1 MYDSDHAEL
10 ISAYVDGQLDA
21 AERAVAE
28 RLLAEQPAL
37 RQLRDDLIA
46 LRDKLTSLPQLK
58 LPADFS
64 SNVLQQAER
73 AVLKGSGG
81 NLGRAARD
89 DGPATLPLAAPK
101 RTDEIAAAPWRRFLR
116 PAAWAMTAVAAA
128 VVVSIMTREP
138 KHNTVATVALGKNE
152 SRDDAMRSERPHV
165 MTKGGEAGAVERR
178 AEDMLE
184 SADERKDA
192 PSQQAA
198 SRDADLAKE
207 KSHLEADLPT
217 PPASASSPTV
227 GARRMRVP
235 AEALPSKS
243 AAGLSDK
250 LADEGGDLLVVQC
263 DVTAEV
269 VEKNQLAAALS
280 TQQIDFLADGDAEPL
295 AANKKNDAER
305 AKAGFDKAAGAE
317 AALAERA
324 EPSPVQLVYVEAT
337 PQQLHAA
344 LNELAQQPAQFVNIN
359 VLPPSTV
366 AEEPEWTAYNRQNVA
381 QTEPAGGKL
390 AADRELLEQGR
401 PSSAA
406 AVADRPLD
414 VTAPAAPAAA
424 QTAQSAEQRGA
435 EEVGQALQ
443 SAIGRE
449 VTQYRSQRQAEFQQ
463 ANSQKARQALAERI
477 ALPQGNAVE
486 QTVNSPAYQNAVQS
500 QLSQQRSF
508 NQLQKD
514 AKQLQMK
521 REAGREG
528 AGQSV
533 AGQADTGLA
542 VEGAAGAA
550 WQRAVFVLRVIEPLP
565 TAVPAA
571 AAPAAEQP

>member
-21 AERAVAE
+21 AERAEAE

-46 LRDKLTSLPQLK
+46 LREKLQSLPQLK

-64 SNVLQQAER
+64 ANVLQQAER

-89 DGPATLPLAAPK
+89 DGPATLPLAAPQ
-101 RTDEIAAAPWRRFLR
+101 RTEEIAAAPWRRFLR

-128 VVVSIMTREP
+128 VVISVMTHEP
-138 KHNTVATVALGKNE
+138 EHSTVTTVALGKNE
-152 SRDDAMRSERPHV
+152 RRDDAMRSERPNV
-165 MTKGGEAGAVERR
+165 MTKGGDDGAIGRR
-178 AEDMLE
+178 AECRVE

-192 PSQQAA
+192 PSQQAI

-207 KSHLEADLPT
+207 EPHSEVDQ
-217 PPASASSPTV
+217 PAPAASESSPAL

-235 AEALPSKS
+235 TEALPSKS
-243 AAGLSDK
+243 AAGLSDSVV
-250 LADEGGDLLVVQC
+250 DEGGDLLVVQC
-263 DVTAEV
+263 DVTAEA

-280 TQQIDFLADGDAEPL
+280 SQQIDFLANGEAEAL
-295 AANKKNDAER
+295 AANKKSDAER
-305 AKAGFDKAAGAE
+305 AQAGFDKAAGAA
-317 AALAERA
+317 AALAEEA
-324 EPSPVQLVYVEAT
+324 GPSPVQLVYVEAT

-344 LNELAQQPAQFVNIN
+344 LNELAQQPTQFVNIN

-366 AEEPEWTAYNRQNVA
+366 AEEPEWTAYSRQNVA
-381 QTEPAGGKL
+381 QTAPAGGKL
-390 AADRELLEQGR
+390 AADQELFGQRR
-401 PSSAA
+401 PNSAA

-414 VTAPAAPAAA
+414 ATAPATPAAA
-424 QTAQSAEQRGA
+424 QTAHSVEQRGA
-435 EEVGQALQ
+435 EEVGQMLQ
-443 SAIGRE
+443 SAVGRE
-449 VTQYRSQRQAEFQQ
+449 VTQYRFQKHSEAQQSNAQKVRQAI
-463 ANSQKARQALAERI
+463 AERI
-477 ALPQGNAVE
+477 ALPQGNVVE
-486 QTVNSPAYQNAVQS
+486 QTVNSPAYQNALQS
-500 QLSQQRSF
+500 QLSQQHSF

-528 AGQSV
+528 AAPAI
-533 AGQADTGLA
+533 AGQA

-550 WQRAVFVLRVIEPLP
+550 WQRAVFVLRVIEPPP